1 MSPNDR
7 KYAATH
13 EWVKIENGL
22 AIVGI
27 TDHAQHAL
35 GDLTF
40 LDLPPVGKR
49 LAQSAICGA
58 VESVKAA
65 SDLYAP
71 IAGTVAEINAA
82 LQDAPEI
89 INQDP
94 HGKGWIL
101 KLKDFDASQLDV
113 LLDAAAYDAQ
123 CLGS

>member
-1 MSPNDR
+1 MSPDDR
-7 KYAATH
+7 KYAVTH
-13 EWVKIENGL
+13 EWVKVEDGL
-22 AIVGI
+22 AAIGI

-40 LDLPPVGKR
+40 LDLPAVGKR

-71 IAGTVAEINAA
+71 IAGTIAEVNTA
-82 LQDAPEI
+82 LPAAPEI

-94 HGKGWIL
+94 YGKGWIL
-101 KLKDFDASQLDV
+101 KLKDFDASQLDA
-113 LLDAAAYDAQ
+113 LLAAADYDAQ
-123 CLGS
+123 CAH